1 LGGAKTQHDVERDF
15 LRRCTAVFAQLVAG
29 RIVERI
35 SLQIFVFLGRRHMT
49 RLVIN
54 KLTVL
59 LALISGWIIT
69 VSVLIANQ
77 I

>member
-1 LGGAKTQHDVERDF
+1 
-15 LRRCTAVFAQLVAG
+15 
-29 RIVERI
+29 VERI

>member
-1 LGGAKTQHDVERDF
+1 
-15 LRRCTAVFAQLVAG
+15 
-29 RIVERI
+29 
-35 SLQIFVFLGRRHMT
+35 MT